1 MDWADLDLPYLLIRP
16 LTNLQF
22 KEGLRICYS
31 DTERQAQPPLQKLIS
46 NPFR

>member
-22 KEGLRICYS
+22 KEGLYNA
-31 DTERQAQPPLQKLIS
+31 AQEVGEV
-46 NPFR
+46 